1 MLDKEIVKALL
12 APTDGTFRIE
22 NHDPAWTGTKE
33 LQELDGKQLKKRLK
47 DYLDEQREHLID
59 AQEKL
64 YADNRYSLLIILQAM
79 DAAGKDSTIEHVMS
93 GVNPQG
99 CQVFSFKKPSEGELD
114 HNFMWRC
121 WCALP
126 ERGRIGIFNRSYY
139 EETLVVRVQPELLK
153 YQRLPA
159 APAPDTEEFW
169 QARFEDINAFERHM
183 SRNGTVILKFFLNVS
198 KQEQAQR
205 FIKRLTHPDK
215 HWKFSADDLD
225 KRALWADYQVAYQ
238 ETIAHTSTPWAPWYV
253 IPADNKWLMRGLV
266 LSVICE
272 RIGSLDID
280 FPKVPPEQMKLFT
293 QALKT
298 LKAETG
304 GTPEKKTAR
313 PRKK

>member
-1 MLDKEIVKALL
+1 MLNKEIAKILL
-12 APTDGTFRIE
+12 APTDGTFRLE
-22 NHDPAWTGTKE
+22 NHDPAWPGPKE
-33 LQELDGKQLKKRLK
+33 LHALDGKQVKKRLK
-47 DYLDEQREHLID
+47 DYLDEQRDHLID

-64 YADNRYSLLIILQAM
+64 YADNRYALLIILQAM

-99 CQVFSFKKPSEGELD
+99 CQAFSFKKPSDEELD

-121 WCALP
+121 WRALP

-139 EETLVVRVQPELLK
+139 EETLVVRVQPELLE

-159 APAPDTEEFW
+159 APAPGTDEFW

-183 SRNGTVILKFFLNVS
+183 SRNGTVIVKFFLNVS
-198 KQEQAQR
+198 KEEQTQR
-205 FIKRLTHPDK
+205 FIKRLTQPDK
-215 HWKFSADDLD
+215 HWKFSMDDLE
-225 KRALWADYQVAYQ
+225 KRAQWDDYQAAYQ

-272 RIGSLDID
+272 TIGSLDID
-280 FPKVPPEQMKLFT
+280 FPKVAPAQMKQFD

-298 LKAETG
+298 LEAETAG
-304 GTPEKKTAR
+304 VPEKKTAR
-313 PRKK
+313 SRKK

>member
-1 MLDKEIVKALL
+1 MLYTEIAKALL
-12 APTDGTFRIE
+12 APTDGTFRLE

-33 LQELDGKQLKKRLK
+33 LQALDGKQLKKRLK
-47 DYLDEQREHLID
+47 DYLEEQREHLID
-59 AQEKL
+59 AQEEL
-64 YADNRYSLLIILQAM
+64 YADNRYALLVIFQAM

-99 CQVFSFKKPSEGELD
+99 CQVFSFKKPSEEELD

-121 WCALP
+121 WRALP

-139 EETLVVRVQPELLK
+139 EETLVVRVQPELLE

-159 APAPDTEEFW
+159 TPAPGTDEFW
-169 QARFEDINAFERHM
+169 QARYEDINAFERHM
-183 SRNGTVILKFFLNVS
+183 SRNGTVIVKFFLNVS
-198 KQEQAQR
+198 KEQQAER

-215 HWKFSADDLD
+215 HWKFSMDDLE
-225 KRALWADYQVAYQ
+225 KRTQWDDYQAAYQ

-272 RIGSLDID
+272 TIGSLDIG
-280 FPKVPPEQMKLFT
+280 FPKVPPAQMKLFN

-304 GTPEKKTAR
+304 APEKKTVR
-313 PRKK
+313 SRKK